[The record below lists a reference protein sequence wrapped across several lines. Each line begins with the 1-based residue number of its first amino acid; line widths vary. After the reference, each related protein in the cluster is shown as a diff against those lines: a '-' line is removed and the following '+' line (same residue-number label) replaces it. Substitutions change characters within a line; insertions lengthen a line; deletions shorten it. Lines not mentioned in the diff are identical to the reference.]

1 VKRDLQAIE
10 ERLFTGVMGPLVLG
24 GALRPGPAIGARR
37 AMDLAGQLPAG
48 QELAARVGAVSA
60 VRLRRARQL
69 APIDSV
75 PEPDGHDWALG
86 ACVHD
91 ILQSANPNFDALFR
105 RRAAERI
112 LDGAMETLRRI
123 PAAANVGVALY
134 RHTWLGR
141 VLEVG
146 RTDTLVSWWL
156 GSRAFLG
163 TEPPSRLQAWP
174 RVRRVNV
181 TRNRFGLLELRPI
194 AVDRSRLVEALDLLL
209 KCTPLTDIA
218 TCAREEPR
226 FEWHAA
232 NLGLVAT
239 RSGRTLALRALALLP
254 PEAVDVALGRAM
266 RDLLRGSS
274 GSPTRNPVQLEPQ
287 PEPSLLR
294 RGSDLAGEGLATA
307 VFALLSER
315 ALAEQVASTA
325 RLPSVSPDAI
335 FARALGASAAR
346 RALLSQD
353 VIWPR
358 DQRTHFVEDLAA
370 IAALCPQVESL
381 FAPSAAHD
389 LQDPL
394 P

>member
-1 VKRDLQAIE
+1 MTRDLQAIA

-37 AMDLAGQLPAG
+37 AMDLRAGQLPAG
-48 QELAARVGAVSA
+48 QELAFRVSA

-75 PEPDGHDWALG
+75 PDPDGNDWALG
-86 ACVHD
+86 ASVND
-91 ILQSANPNFDALFR
+91 ILQSANPSFDALFR
-105 RRAAERI
+105 RHAAEHI
-112 LDGAMETLRRI
+112 LDTAIETLRRI
-123 PAAANVGVALY
+123 PAAANVGVALS

-174 RVRRVNV
+174 RVRRVSV
-181 TRNRFGLLELRPI
+181 THSRLGLLELQPL
-194 AVDRSRLVEALDLLL
+194 VFDRSRLAEALDLLL

-218 TCAREEPR
+218 TCAREEPQ
-226 FEWHAA
+226 FEWHAS

-239 RSGRTLALRALALLP
+239 RSGRTLALRALAPLP
-254 PEAVDVALGRAM
+254 PEAVDVTLGRAT
-266 RDLLRGSS
+266 RALLRSSSCSLGSIAL
-274 GSPTRNPVQLEPQ
+274 T
-287 PEPSLLR
+287 
-294 RGSDLAGEGLATA
+294 
-307 VFALLSER
+307 LLSER
-315 ALAEQVASTA
+315 ALAEQETA
-325 RLPSVSPDAI
+325 ISRPPGSSSPDAL
-335 FARALGASAAR
+335 FAQALGASAAR
-346 RALLSQD
+346 HSLLRQD
-353 VIWPR
+353 VYYSKDR
-358 DQRTHFVEDLAA
+358 QRHLVEKLSA
-370 IAALCPQVESL
+370 IAARCPEVESL

-389 LQDPL
+389 LQDRFL